1 MESERN
7 SWSIAVSIPLRV
19 RLFLSFKM
27 VNAARLC
34 KCATQS
40 CSTAFKIE
48 LWLAQ
53 REYVGSHPYFLRG
66 YFLRCILWKHGVNRV
81 AKIPIAVRPP
91 QTTRSPLL
99 RISPAPVSHPAR
111 LPRPRRNPIVLKI
124 RPTTMR
130 SLCSNRRLPPSPV
143 RNNQEVVRQ
152 LPSPA
157 QRNPPKPHQRRTI
170 RFRRTNLRLPRNR
183 MAVKVV
189 DSLPIVRKTNP
200 PTLPA
205 TVPATLICRRPISGW
220 ERALPPAKKW
230 IPLPA
235 IRRRMAASTTI

>member
-1 MESERN
+1 
-7 SWSIAVSIPLRV
+7 
-19 RLFLSFKM
+19 M

-40 CSTAFKIE
+40 CSNAFKIE

-66 YFLRCILWKHGVNRV
+66 YFLQCILWKHGVNRV

-91 QTTRSPLL
+91 QTTGSPLL
-99 RISPAPVSHPAR
+99 RISPTPVSHPAR

-124 RPTTMR
+124 RLTTMR
-130 SLCSNRRLPPSPV
+130 SQCSNRRLPPSPV
-143 RNNQEVVRQ
+143 RNNQGAVRQ
-152 LPSPA
+152 LPRPA
-157 QRNPPKPHQRRTI
+157 QRNPPKPHRRRTI

-189 DSLPIVRKTNP
+189 DSLPIVRETNP
-200 PTLPA
+200 PTIPA
-205 TVPATLICRRPISGW
+205 TVPATLICRRPISDWG
-220 ERALPPAKKW
+220 RALPPAKRW
-230 IPLPA
+230 IPLPG
-235 IRRRMAASTTI
+235 IRRRMAASRTI